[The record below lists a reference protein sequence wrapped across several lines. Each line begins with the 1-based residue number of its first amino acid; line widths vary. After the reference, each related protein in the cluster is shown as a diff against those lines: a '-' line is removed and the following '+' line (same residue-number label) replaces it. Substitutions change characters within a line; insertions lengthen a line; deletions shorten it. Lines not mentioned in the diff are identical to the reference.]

1 MHNVYK
7 PFLNLKSYSNSH
19 ILGVGYLY
27 LKMKLQIVLLN
38 GWNSHSTGLSSNWQM
53 VVHTLMRKEEVL
65 SFKSSACGHV
75 SFHSHIYIG
84 NVYLL

>member
-1 MHNVYK
+1 MLKFNKIPIWHLEAET
-7 PFLNLKSYSNSH
+7 PFGLFF
-19 ILGVGYLY
+19 Y
-27 LKMKLQIVLLN
+27 LKMKLQIILLN